1 MRTLYYLMEK
11 MDSAKAVVTT
21 LASIG
26 IDSDSFRIVSR
37 SRDGEHRDSPHDVAI
52 KQKSEFLQ
60 LSERGALIGGL
71 AGLLFTVWVAIA
83 QPLGLVMSLS
93 AFLFV
98 SAALGSFG
106 AWIGGMLSISH
117 DHEALKHL
125 EQGGADGQHLMVIT
139 PRDSATARRIK
150 NAMQH
155 QHPGVQLKTER
166 HVGMGILSTKP
177 KIRQH

>member
-11 MDSAKAVVTT
+11 MDSAKAVMTT

-37 SRDGEHRDSPHDVAI
+37 SRDGEHRDSPHDAAI
-52 KQKSEFLQ
+52 KQKNDFLQ

-106 AWIGGMLSISH
+106 AWIGGMLSISR

-125 EQGGADGQHLMVIT
+125 EQGGANGQHLMVIT

-166 HVGMGILSTKP
+166 HVGMGILPAKP